1 MRRTPL
7 RSLLSH
13 TALIVRVPQGEALV
27 GDLRARFDASAAL
40 GVPAH
45 ITVLFP
51 FMAVECIDTDV
62 LRGIRTALDG
72 VPAFNFVLAGVARFA
87 ATAYIKPDPAEPFI
101 DLTERLVRRFP
112 DFPPFGGEFETIMP
126 HLTAAHGDAAQADLA
141 HAELLRR
148 MAAGGTV
155 RGRCDAVVL
164 LENSSGPWREM
175 HAFSLTTAG
184 PAV

>member
-1 MRRTPL
+1 M
-7 RSLLSH
+7 SH
-13 TALIVRVPQGEALV
+13 TALIVRVPQAEALV

-51 FMAVECIDTDV
+51 FMAAERIDAAV
-62 LRGIRTALDG
+62 LRGIRSALDG
-72 VPAFNFVLAGVARFA
+72 APAFGFSLAGVARFA
-87 ATAYIKPDPAEPFI
+87 ATAYLEPDPAPPFI

-112 DFPPFGGEFETIMP
+112 DFPPFGGEFETIVP
-126 HLTAAHGDAAQADLA
+126 HLTAAHGDAAQAGLA

-148 MAAGGTV
+148 VAAGGAV

-164 LENSSGPWREM
+164 LENSSGEWREM
-175 HAFSLTTAG
+175 HAFALG
-184 PAV
+184 PAKHRS